1 MVQWSMIPTRWN
13 PRGEGLFWY
22 LQSRSIVATRKLGPA
37 NRCLHI
43 FTDISVYDNFES
55 NICIFL
61 PIFEIGITSCMS
73 RTCGCHPP
81 FAYFHREL
89 LWRMGAFATPRKLRD
104 PLLIKI
110 MASSTLNENK
120 TQIVEVDHVTN
131 FVMGFFYITLSF
143 CYSVCPLSIS
153 INSWP

>member
-1 MVQWSMIPTRWN
+1 MFAYFHWYFRIWY
-13 PRGEGLFWY
+13 FW
-22 LQSRSIVATRKLGPA
+22 
-37 NRCLHI
+37 
-43 FTDISVYDNFES
+43 ISS

-61 PIFEIGITSCMS
+61 PIFEIGITSCTS

-89 LWRMGAFATPRKLRD
+89 LWRLGAFATTRKLRD

-110 MASSTLNENK
+110 MASSTLHENT
-120 TQIVEVDHVTN
+120 TQIVEVNRVTN

-143 CYSVCPLSIS
+143 CYSVCPLSIF
-153 INSWP
+153 INLWPLALIDNRKLQVAGLVEGLYICLCVQAGKICI